1 MTDRFDS
8 SRKLT
13 EQQKQEAYDHYFL
26 HYYKSRDNSIVHERY
41 GLEVMGLEKE
51 NAQWYAKW
59 AVSEIDSC
67 KTDEFDQFYCW
78 YYENYVTEPPAQFII
93 IILF

>member
-1 MTDRFDS
+1 MTNRFDS
-8 SRKLT
+8 SKKLT
-13 EQQKQEAYDHYFL
+13 TQQKQEAYDHYFL
-26 HYYKSRDNSIVHERY
+26 HCFKTHKSSEVHEQY

-51 NAQWYAKW
+51 NAKWYVKW
-59 AVSEIDSC
+59 AESEINQC

-78 YYENYVTEPPAQFII
+78 YYENYVTQPPAQYII